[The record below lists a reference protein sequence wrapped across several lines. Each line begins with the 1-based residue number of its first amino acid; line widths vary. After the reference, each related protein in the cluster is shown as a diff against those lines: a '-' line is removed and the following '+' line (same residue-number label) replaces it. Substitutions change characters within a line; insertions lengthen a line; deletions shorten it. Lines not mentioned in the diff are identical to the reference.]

1 MTIPARTPADHY
13 AEAARLLAAAES
25 SRTAEIQTT
34 DALIAV
40 GHAILATVPRRRSR
54 QRDDRTADF
63 VLRRNKKSG
72 GSPRQRWL
80 HGEDEG
86 GQR

>member
-1 MTIPARTPADHY
+1 MQDSTPRTPAEHY

-25 SRTAEIQTT
+25 SRTSEIQSV
-34 DALIAV
+34 DALIAL
-40 GHAILATVPRRRSR
+40 GHAVLATCPKRRSR
-54 QRDDRTADF
+54 QHDRTS
-63 VLRRNKKSG
+63 LPRERG

-80 HGEDEG
+80 RGGDEG

>member
-1 MTIPARTPADHY
+1 MPTSAPRTPAEHY

-25 SRTAEIQTT
+25 SRTAEIQSV

-40 GHAILATVPRRRSR
+40 GHAIMATVPKRRTR
-54 QRDDRTADF
+54 QRVQIWTPDH
-63 VLRRNKKSG
+63 G

-80 HGEDEG
+80 HGHDEDTEG
-86 GQR
+86 DDR

>member
-1 MTIPARTPADHY
+1 MTIPARTPAEHY

-25 SRTAEIQTT
+25 SRTAEIQSV
-34 DALIAV
+34 DALIAL
-40 GHAILATVPRRRSR
+40 GHAVLATAPRRRSR
-54 QRDDRTADF
+54 QRRIPISE
-63 VLRRNKKSG
+63 SG

-80 HGEDEG
+80 HGHDET